1 MKPHE
6 IQFFKGRSG
15 SIFTTHPGLQG
26 VYNAQTGNVYP
37 ELPITAVAI
46 PRDSVL
52 GSDRITYFGP
62 FRVRRFGLRQIL
74 LGLNSPTGC
83 VAFRCC
89 NTAANLQ

>member
-6 IQFFKGRSG
+6 IQVFKGRSG
-15 SIFTTHPGLQG
+15 SIFATHLGLQG

-52 GSDRITYFGP
+52 GSVVYS
-62 FRVRRFGLRQIL
+62 VVKGLTDL
-74 LGLNSPTGC
+74 EFEG
-83 VAFRCC
+83 
-89 NTAANLQ
+89 NTQ